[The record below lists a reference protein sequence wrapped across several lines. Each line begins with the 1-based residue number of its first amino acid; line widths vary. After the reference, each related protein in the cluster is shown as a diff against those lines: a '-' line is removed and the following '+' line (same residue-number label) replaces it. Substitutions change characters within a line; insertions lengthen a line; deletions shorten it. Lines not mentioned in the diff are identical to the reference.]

1 MELHKEVIELS
12 KDGNPKAQF
21 RLYQLYAKAM
31 YNICYR
37 MMNNQAEAEDMLQ
50 EAFTDAFK
58 KLNSFRYESN
68 FGSWLKKIV
77 IYKCIN
83 EIKRRKIDLQLFDE
97 MGGFD
102 IKEDDPDIYREGLGI
117 ENIKQ
122 AMEILPKGSKIIFSL
137 YLMEGYDHKEIS
149 QILNISE
156 SNSKSQ
162 YMRAK
167 RKIKEHLQIQ
177 LS

>member
-12 KDGNPKAQF
+12 KEGNPKAQY

-50 EAFTDAFK
+50 ESFTDAFK

-77 IYKCIN
+77 IHKCIN
-83 EIKRRKIDLQLFDE
+83 EIKRRKVDLQYFDE
-97 MGGFD
+97 MSSFD
-102 IKEDDPDIYREGLGI
+102 GEEDSPENYHDGLSI

-122 AMEILPKGSKIIFSL
+122 SMEILPKGSKMIFSL

-167 RKIKEHLQIQ
+167 QKIKEHLQIQ
-177 LS
+177 FS